1 MDNHREFEPSLW
13 PWWWWEL
20 PNLLYNTCGYNDV
33 QLYQVSKPFV
43 QHAWLQW
50 CTTISSFQ
58 TFCTTRVVTM
68 MCNHIKFP
76 NLLYNTRGY
85 NDAQPYQ
92 VSKPFVQ
99 HAWLWWY
106 ATISSFQTFCTT
118 CLVMMICNH
127 IKFPNLLYNTLGYD
141 DTQLYQVSKPF
152 VQHSWLW
159 WSATIPSLQTRKVS
173 RKLSALL
180 LSLTRLVS
188 QRRWPCTE
196 QGIRTYTE
204 SLPAASLGEFP
215 STDSSFSLCVKQ
227 DADPDSTWSDS
238 SSAGKKRKKKEG
250 GSLQTKQNGT
260 VKKDS
265 VHRPQLLKRKERPKR

>member
-1 MDNHREFEPSLW
+1 MDNRREFEPSLW
-13 PWWWWEL
+13 PWWWREL
-20 PNLLYNTCGYNDV
+20 PNLLYNTC
-33 QLYQVSKPFV
+33 
-43 QHAWLQW
+43 
-50 CTTISSFQ
+50 
-58 TFCTTRVVTM
+58 
-68 MCNHIKFP
+68 
-76 NLLYNTRGY
+76 GY

-99 HAWLWWY
+99 HTWLWWY
-106 ATISSFQTFCTT
+106 
-118 CLVMMICNH
+118 
-127 IKFPNLLYNTLGYD
+127 
-141 DTQLYQVSKPF
+141 
-152 VQHSWLW
+152 
-159 WSATIPSLQTRKVS
+159 ATIPSLQTRKVS

-188 QRRWPCTE
+188 QKRWPCTE

-227 DADPDSTWSDS
+227 DADSDCTWSDS

-260 VKKDS
+260 VKK
-265 VHRPQLLKRKERPKR
+265 RQCPQTTTLEEKGEAKQIRT